1 VRRADDSGQVTVFV
15 VGIMVAL
22 LLLAGLVVDGGD
34 VLAARQMAI
43 DNAEAAARAGAQAI
57 SISSYRSSGEVVLDA
72 AAAESAADSYLRG
85 VGDQGTVTVSGDTV
99 TVTVRLRQPLAI
111 LSIVGIP
118 SLTVTGTGSAVPV
131 LGPGAAP

>member
-1 VRRADDSGQVTVFV
+1 MRRADDSGQVTVFV

-34 VLAARQMAI
+34 VLAAREMAI
-43 DNAEAAARAGAQAI
+43 DNAQAAARAGAQAI
-57 SISSYRSSGEVVLDA
+57 SISSYRSSGEVVLDP

-111 LSIVGIP
+111 LSIVGIA

-131 LGPGAAP
+131 LGPGAAT

>member
-1 VRRADDSGQVTVFV
+1 MRRADDSGQVTVFV

-57 SISSYRSSGEVVLDA
+57 SISSYRSSGEVVLDP

-111 LSIVGIP
+111 LSIVGIA

-131 LGPGAAP
+131 LGPGAAT

>member
-1 VRRADDSGQVTVFV
+1 VTVFV
-15 VGIMVAL
+15 VGIMLAL

-34 VLAARQMAI
+34 VLAARRLAI

-57 SISSYRSSGEVVLDA
+57 SISSYRSSGQVVLDPS
-72 AAAESAADSYLRG
+72 AAESGADAYLRG
-85 VGDQGTVTVSGDTV
+85 VGEQGTVTVSGDTV
-99 TVTVRLRQPLAI
+99 TVTVHLRQPLAI

-131 LGPGAAP
+131 LGPGATP